1 MDNTSDNQN
10 GNPAQTQPSI
20 GATLRAARES
30 QGLTV
35 TDVAERIKFSVR
47 QVEALEADD
56 ASHLPQG
63 TFLRGFIRSYARY
76 LHLDEAMLL
85 NPVPVQPVA
94 VPLVEAAQPGSIA
107 FRTTGSSGRKS
118 AYLFAGAFF
127 IALLLAAFVWSQR
140 DTPMIER
147 TVLEEV
153 KLPDLQVV
161 SAPVIASSVAAAP
174 VLVEPLPVAEAKLPR
189 SGESGLTVEKS
200 KPAETVKPVVAPTP
214 PVSGKPVAPVKSIE
228 TVAVPVAPVKPIV
241 LVPPKLVTPAPAPLP
256 AVKPV
261 SPMKVAQ
268 PAEVTPVPLIKPK
281 VGAPAVAPAATV
293 VLPAVTAMPDAAL
306 ERLKKRP
313 IHIVFNE
320 DTWMEIKDKNGEL
333 LLSRMNTAGSEKWIG
348 GGQRTPYQV
357 TIGKAKAVRLY
368 YHGREVDLSKYNQ
381 TGLVHL
387 VLE

>member
-1 MDNTSDNQN
+1 MDNTSENQN
-10 GNPAQTQPSI
+10 DNPAQTQPSI

-35 TDVAERIKFSVR
+35 SDVAERIKFSVR

-76 LHLDEAMLL
+76 LHLDEAVLL
-85 NPVPVQPVA
+85 SPAPMQPVV
-94 VPLVEAAQPGSIA
+94 VPLVEAEQAGGVA

-118 AYLFAGAFF
+118 AYLFAGAFL
-127 IALLLAAFVWSQR
+127 IAIFLAVFLWSHR
-140 DTPMIER
+140 ETTHVER
-147 TVLEEV
+147 TVIEEV
-153 KLPDLQVV
+153 KLPDLQVA
-161 SAPVIASSVAAAP
+161 SAPVAASSVVVAP
-174 VLVEPLPVAEAKLPR
+174 VLVEPLPVAEVKLPR
-189 SGESGLTVEKS
+189 SGESGLTVEN
-200 KPAETVKPVVAPTP
+200 PKPVVAPTP
-214 PVSGKPVAPVKSIE
+214 PPVPGKPVAPVKSIE
-228 TVAVPVAPVKPIV
+228 TVAVPVATVKPIV

-261 SPMKVAQ
+261 SPVKVAQ

-281 VGAPAVAPAATV
+281 VGAPTVAPAATV

-368 YHGREVDLSKYNQ
+368 YRGREIDLSKQSQ

>member
-1 MDNTSDNQN
+1 MDNTPDNQN
-10 GNPAQTQPSI
+10 DNPAQTQPRI

-35 TDVAERIKFSVR
+35 SDVAERIKFSIR

-76 LHLDEAMLL
+76 LHLDEALLL
-85 NPVPVQPVA
+85 NPVPMQPVT
-94 VPLVEAAQPGSIA
+94 VPLVEAAQPGSVA

-127 IALLLAAFVWSQR
+127 IALLLAAFLWGQR
-140 DTPMIER
+140 ETTKVEM
-147 TVLEEV
+147 TVIEEV

-161 SAPVIASSVAAAP
+161 SAPVIASSVAAVT
-174 VLVEPLPVAEAKLPR
+174 VLVETLPVAAVKVSQLGEPGLPV
-189 SGESGLTVEKS
+189 GKPKPVET
-200 KPAETVKPVVAPTP
+200 AKPVVATVQP
-214 PVSGKPVAPVKSIE
+214 PVSGRPVMPVKSIE
-228 TVAVPVAPVKPIV
+228 TVGAPVAPVKPKVI
-241 LVPPKLVTPAPAPLP
+241 VPPTVVTPAPAPLP

-261 SPMKVAQ
+261 SPVKVVQ
-268 PAEVTPVPLIKPK
+268 PAVVTPVPLIKPK
-281 VGAPAVAPAATV
+281 VATPGTAVIPAVAAT
-293 VLPAVTAMPDAAL
+293 PDAAL

-313 IHIVFNE
+313 IHIVFSE
-320 DTWMEIKDKNGEL
+320 ETWMEIKDKNGEL
-333 LLSRMNTAGSEKWIG
+333 LLSRMNAAGSEKWIG

-357 TIGKAKAVRLY
+357 TVGKAKAVRLY
-368 YHGREVDLSKYNQ
+368 YRGREVDLSKYNQ